1 MKQEGIKVKGHI
13 GTWYVVDTY
22 IFRGQPCYELEHEE
36 FGSDAAHIIIN
47 SNGTVLHDEVWNG
60 WLDVE
65 EKYGKEIYAYQNI

>member
-1 MKQEGIKVKGHI
+1 MKQERIKVKGHI
-13 GTWYVVDTY
+13 GTWYVVDEY
-22 IFRGQPCYELEHEE
+22 IFRGSSCYELEHEE

-60 WLDVE
+60 WLDME

>member
-13 GTWYVVDTY
+13 GTWYLVGTY

-36 FGSDAAHIIIN
+36 FGIDAAHIIIN
-47 SNGTVLHDEVWNG
+47 SNGTVLHDDVWNG
-60 WLDVE
+60 WLDME